1 MLRVSHRK
9 QREHH
14 QERNRDDN
22 PQPEWSRFHAPIL
35 SGVERRR
42 EGECSWW
49 LPFHSNSRL
58 PPGYHRGMEIV
69 LPGLCLLMFLLI
81 VARKPLTAAFQ
92 QLMDG
97 KSADADEQLQEII
110 ARERQRMKDEAA
122 SADQKDPPPDA
133 P

>member
-1 MLRVSHRK
+1 
-9 QREHH
+9 
-14 QERNRDDN
+14 
-22 PQPEWSRFHAPIL
+22 
-35 SGVERRR
+35 
-42 EGECSWW
+42 
-49 LPFHSNSRL
+49 
-58 PPGYHRGMEIV
+58 MEIV